1 VPDECYL
8 EAMPR
13 RVEDWLR
20 QAQKDLQHSRNS
32 IASQDYEW
40 ACFAAQQAAEKALKA
55 LYQHLGGEFFGHSLL
70 KMIRELPSESQSG
83 EGLQT
88 RAADLDKLY
97 IPTRYPNGFDAGAPA
112 DYFTAVDATKAVD
125 DAEVIIEFVRSKVSR

>member
-1 VPDECYL
+1 M
-8 EAMPR
+8 AK

-20 QAQKDLQHSRNS
+20 QADKDLRHSRNS

-70 KMIRELPSESQSG
+70 KMLRELPAGMKQTA
-83 EGLQT
+83 EGLEQ

-97 IPTRYPNGFDAGAPA
+97 IPTRYPNGFDAGSPG
-112 DYFTAVDATKAVD
+112 DYFTAADAAKAVE
-125 DAEVIIEFVRSKVSR
+125 DAEQIIEFVRRQVS